1 MGTHGTS
8 EPWGRIPRNVP
19 LTAEG
24 RQPLSEGPTAI
35 CSRLCARRH
44 YGGAG
49 VGTPVSAPQ
58 GAW

>member
-24 RQPLSEGPTAI
+24 RQPLSEVFPPVTAE
-35 CSRLCARRH
+35 RRH
-44 YGGAG
+44 QRAQ
-49 VGTPVSAPQ
+49 PCP
-58 GAW
+58 